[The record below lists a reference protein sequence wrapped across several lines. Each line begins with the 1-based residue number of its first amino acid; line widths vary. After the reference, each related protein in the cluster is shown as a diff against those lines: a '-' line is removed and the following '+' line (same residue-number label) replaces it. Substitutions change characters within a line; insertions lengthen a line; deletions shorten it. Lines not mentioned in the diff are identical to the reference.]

1 MRPTARRQAVGHV
14 MERYGMS
21 QRRACRRV
29 GLSRSVAQYRC
40 KPRND
45 EALRTRLNKL
55 AARYR
60 RYGYLRLHVLLAK
73 EGLAVNAKRT
83 YRLYG
88 EEGLQVRRRD
98 RLPLPVPDQPMR
110 RWSLDFMSDPLASGR
125 RFRILNIVDDC
136 SRECPG
142 QIVDLSISGERPARF
157 LDGLAKL
164 RGLPESL
171 IMDNGPERTSR
182 AMFEW
187 AQKGGGELHFIETGK
202 PAQNAL
208 VESFNG
214 RCRDECLNEEWFV
227 SLAHARTV
235 IEAWRVQYNTAR
247 PHSALGYKAPAAYL
261 ATRAAS
267 RKLRK
272 DSAHLPFRSMITTE
286 NSQPTWPYT
295 RERSAGI
302 QTSRIGAHQ
311 RESMHARFRAVCK
324 SFDPLQ

>member
-1 MRPTARRQAVGHV
+1 MRPAARRQAVGHV
-14 MERYGMS
+14 MERHGMS
-21 QRRACRRV
+21 QRRACRLV

-40 KPRND
+40 KPRN
-45 EALRTRLNKL
+45 EEVLRARLKEL

-60 RYGYLRLHVLLAK
+60 RYGYLRLHVLLAG
-73 EGLAVNAKRT
+73 EGLVVNAKRT

-88 EEGLQVRRRD
+88 EEGLQVRRRKRRRLPRHG

-110 RWSLDFMSDPLASGR
+110 RWSLDFMSDQLASGR

-142 QIVDLSISGERPARF
+142 QIVDLSISGERLARF
-157 LDGLAKL
+157 LDGLAKH

-171 IMDNGPERTSR
+171 VMDNGPELTSR

-187 AQKGGGELHFIETGK
+187 AQANGVELHFIEPGK
-202 PAQNAL
+202 PMHNAF

-214 RCRDECLNEEWFV
+214 RFRDECLNEEWFV
-227 SLAHARTV
+227 SLAHARVV
-235 IEAWRVQYNTAR
+235 IEAWRVHYNTTR
-247 PHSALGYKAPAAYL
+247 PHSALGYPTPAAWL

-272 DSAHLPFRSMITTE
+272 GSAPLPFRSMITTE
-286 NSQPTWPYT
+286 NSQPAWP
-295 RERSAGI
+295 
-302 QTSRIGAHQ
+302 
-311 RESMHARFRAVCK
+311 
-324 SFDPLQ
+324 